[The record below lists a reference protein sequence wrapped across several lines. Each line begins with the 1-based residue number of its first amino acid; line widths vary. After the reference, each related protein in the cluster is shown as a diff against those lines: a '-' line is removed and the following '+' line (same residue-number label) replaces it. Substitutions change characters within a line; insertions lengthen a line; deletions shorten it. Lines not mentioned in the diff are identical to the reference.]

1 MRILSERYSRSRE
14 IITIG
19 ISRGIT
25 PENEKVMK
33 KVAIRYA

>member
-1 MRILSERYSRSRE
+1 MRILSERYRRSSE
-14 IITIG
+14 IIAMG